1 MTGDRRAAASRIGF
15 QLPRVGE
22 RAGGVGVH
30 ATQLLR
36 NIVALR
42 PDARYLALVASLRR
56 SAALAAE
63 LRAIDPNGRLEPR
76 TVRVPG
82 SVLDGVVSALQV
94 PPMSFLL
101 RARYDVFHLMWLRS
115 DPPVPSAR
123 LVVTM
128 HDTVSLE
135 WPEHEAPLP
144 STAGKVLRRAA
155 AVITVSEHARRS
167 IVEAFAAD
175 PERVHVIPNGCD
187 TSVFRPDHGP
197 AEVAATLAGL
207 GVPRPFLLSVGGQTP
222 RKNLP
227 RLVAAFALCRRRLGL
242 PHTLVHVGPSP
253 GLRPEVLAAVAGC
266 GVSDAFV
273 NLGYVS
279 ETAMGHLYAGADALL
294 FPSMGEGFGLPVV
307 EALASG
313 TPVLTSAVSSLPE
326 VAGGAATLVDPHD
339 VEAIAEGIAS
349 VVQEAPAQREE
360 RRTRGILHARAYSWQ
375 EAACHH
381 LEVYDLVA
389 AGAA

>member
-1 MTGDRRAAASRIGF
+1 MKSDRREAASRIAF
-15 QLPRVGE
+15 QLPSVGE

-30 ATQLLR
+30 VTQLLR
-36 NIVALR
+36 NIVILR
-42 PDARYLALVASLRR
+42 PEARYLALVASLRQ
-56 SAALAAE
+56 SATRAAE
-63 LRAIDPNGRLEPR
+63 LRAIDPKGRLKPR
-76 TVRVPG
+76 TVRLPG
-82 SVLDGVVSALQV
+82 SILDGVVSGLQV

-115 DPPVPSAR
+115 NPPVPSAR

-144 STAGKVLRRAA
+144 RTAGKVLRRAA

-167 IVEAFAAD
+167 IVDAFAAD

-187 TSVFRPDHGP
+187 TSVFRPDHDP

-227 RLVAAFALCRRRLGL
+227 RLVAAFALCRHRLGL
-242 PHTLVHVGPSP
+242 PHTLVHVGPSLR
-253 GLRPEVLAAVAGC
+253 LRPEVLAAVAGC
-266 GVSDAFV
+266 GVSDAFL
-273 NLGYVS
+273 NLGYVN

-294 FPSMGEGFGLPVV
+294 FPSMAEGFGLPVV

-339 VEAIAEGIAS
+339 AEAVAEGIAS
-349 VVQEAPAQREE
+349 MVQEAPAQREE
-360 RRTRGILHARAYSWQ
+360 RRRRGILHARAFSWE
-375 EAACHH
+375 EAARHH